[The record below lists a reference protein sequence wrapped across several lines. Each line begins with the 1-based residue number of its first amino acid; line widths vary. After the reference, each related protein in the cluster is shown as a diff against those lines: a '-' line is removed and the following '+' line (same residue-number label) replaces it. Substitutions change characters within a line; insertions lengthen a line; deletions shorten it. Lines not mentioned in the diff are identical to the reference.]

1 MGRSSWIGG
10 ALGFVLGGGP
20 IGAIIG
26 AGLGYLV
33 DEVRSGSA
41 TAQGKTRT
49 RGGGYS
55 RNQTVRG
62 DFNISFLV
70 LIAAIMKADG
80 KVLKSELD
88 FVKAQLNRML
98 GPQKAPEAIRMLG
111 DLLKQEIPVQDV
123 CLQIGRNMDIAYR
136 REMLH
141 LLFGVSA
148 ADGHIDNAE
157 INLLRYMAGWMRL
170 SEADFNSIKSMFVT
184 GANGHWA
191 YDVLEI
197 KKEATD
203 DDVKKAYR
211 SMARKYHP
219 DKVSHLGEEFASQA
233 KEKFQKVSE
242 AFESIKKER
251 GIK

>member
-20 IGAIIG
+20 LGAIVG

-33 DEVRSGSA
+33 DEMRGA
-41 TAQGKTRT
+41 KTQTRT
-49 RGGGYS
+49 QRGTQGSYRRS
-55 RNQTVRG
+55 QTIRG

-80 KVLKSELD
+80 RVLKSELE

-98 GPQKAPEAIRMLG
+98 GPQNAPEAIRMLG

-141 LLFGVSA
+141 LLFGISA
-148 ADGHIDNAE
+148 ADGQIDNME
-157 INLLRYMAGWMRL
+157 LNLLRYMAGWMRL
-170 SEADFNSIKSMFVT
+170 SEADFNSIKSMFFT
-184 GANGHWA
+184 NGSGNWA

-197 KKEATD
+197 KREATD
-203 DDVKKAYR
+203 DEVKKAYR

-219 DKVSHLGEEFASQA
+219 DKVSHLGAEFAEKA
-233 KEKFQKVSE
+233 KEKFQKVGE